1 MCIYNMEEIQLDTLG
16 QGQYTDYCEVVSS
29 DEESSDEDRFLEFTV
44 STSDEYSATR
54 RFVSLDVDIPITEE
68 QMNELRNATSSTGI
82 DDYESEDETFTP
94 EVMDYMRGYVDY
106 LQTREPTRVVMLPR
120 PMPYY
125 LPLKTIEQYEVIN
138 AREQSNGKGY
148 NRTFIG

>member
-1 MCIYNMEEIQLDTLG
+1 MCIYNMEEIQLDTLV
-16 QGQYTDYCEVVSS
+16 QYTDYCEVVSS
-29 DEESSDEDRFLEFTV
+29 DEESSDEADWITP
-44 STSDEYSATR
+44 TTTR

-94 EVMDYMRGYVDY
+94 EVMDYMRGYVDH
-106 LQTREPTRVVMLPR
+106 LQNCEPTRVVMLPR
-120 PMPYY
+120 PAPYY
-125 LPLKTIEQYEVIN
+125 LPLKTLDQYDEITE
-138 AREQSNGKGY
+138 REESNGKGY